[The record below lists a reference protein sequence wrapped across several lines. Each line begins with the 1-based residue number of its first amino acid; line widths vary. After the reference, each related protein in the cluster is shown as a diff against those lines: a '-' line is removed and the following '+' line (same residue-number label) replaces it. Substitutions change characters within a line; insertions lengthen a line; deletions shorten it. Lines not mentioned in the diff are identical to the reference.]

1 MSRRIDRVNELL
13 RLEISQVLARQIKDP
28 RLSGVITITEVR
40 TSSDL
45 RNALVL
51 LSVMGDEEAKQT
63 ALAGIQSAAKF
74 LRRELR
80 GRLTLRYTPF
90 LSFELD
96 LAQEEANHILDI
108 IDGIRNNTSQVP
120 LTPSS
125 GERSNKSSRN
135 LPNPDDNYTGPLS
148 FPKRSV

>member
-40 TSSDL
+40 TAPDL

-51 LSVMGDEEAKQT
+51 LSVMGDEEAKQS

-80 GRLTLRYTPF
+80 ERLTLRYTPF
-90 LSFELD
+90 LSFALD
-96 LAQEEANHILDI
+96 DSLEHTDRLIGIMDQIQAGQNSGVTPETSAVEDSQGSPASAN
-108 IDGIRNNTSQVP
+108 G
-120 LTPSS
+120 
-125 GERSNKSSRN
+125 G
-135 LPNPDDNYTGPLS
+135 
-148 FPKRSV
+148 

>member
-40 TSSDL
+40 TTPDL

-51 LSVMGDEEAKQT
+51 LSVMGDQETKKS
-63 ALAGIQSAAKF
+63 ALAGIESAAKF

-80 GRLTLRYTPF
+80 GRLTLRYVPF
-90 LSFELD
+90 LRFVLD
-96 LAQEEANHILDI
+96 DSLEHADRLITIMNQIQESQIGNVAAEI
-108 IDGIRNNTSQVP
+108 IAVEDSQGGAAS
-120 LTPSS
+120 TKGS
-125 GERSNKSSRN
+125 
-135 LPNPDDNYTGPLS
+135 
-148 FPKRSV
+148 

>member
-40 TSSDL
+40 TTPDL

-51 LSVMGDEEAKQT
+51 LSVMGDQETKKS
-63 ALAGIQSAAKF
+63 ALAGIESAAKF

-80 GRLTLRYTPF
+80 GRLTLRYVPF
-90 LSFELD
+90 LRFVLD
-96 LAQEEANHILDI
+96 DSLEHTDRLMTIMNQIQESQIGNVAAEI
-108 IDGIRNNTSQVP
+108 IAVEDSQ
-120 LTPSS
+120 S
-125 GERSNKSSRN
+125 GAASTKGS
-135 LPNPDDNYTGPLS
+135 
-148 FPKRSV
+148 

>member
-40 TSSDL
+40 TTPDL

-51 LSVMGDEEAKQT
+51 LSVMGDQETKKS
-63 ALAGIQSAAKF
+63 ALAGIESAAKF

-80 GRLTLRYTPF
+80 GRLTLRYVPF
-90 LSFELD
+90 LRFVLD
-96 LAQEEANHILDI
+96 DSLEHADRLMTIMNQIQEGQIGNVAAEI
-108 IDGIRNNTSQVP
+108 IAVEDSQ
-120 LTPSS
+120 S
-125 GERSNKSSRN
+125 GAASTKGS
-135 LPNPDDNYTGPLS
+135 
-148 FPKRSV
+148 

>member
-45 RNALVL
+45 RSALVL
-51 LSVMGDEEAKQT
+51 LSVMGDEEAKQS

-90 LSFELD
+90 LSFALD
-96 LAQEEANHILDI
+96 DSLEHADRLIGIMNQIQADQSGGVAEEIAAVEDSH
-108 IDGIRNNTSQVP
+108 
-120 LTPSS
+120 
-125 GERSNKSSRN
+125 SRPASTN
-135 LPNPDDNYTGPLS
+135 S
-148 FPKRSV
+148 A